1 MNLCKKF
8 YKDALL
14 AKEWMEPDDNQ
25 QKILALQSEINQ
37 VRAQA
42 AFKGKK
48 NRVGKDGKIKRK
60 VAKEWEWKRI
70 PPKQGE
76 PLVKCFK
83 GETYHWCKNHQMWC
97 LHKPGECKLKK
108 QDRGK

>member
-37 VRAQA
+37 VE
-42 AFKGKK
+42 
-48 NRVGKDGKIKRK
+48 RK
-60 VAKEWEWKRI
+60 QHSKE
-70 PPKQGE
+70 
-76 PLVKCFK
+76 
-83 GETYHWCKNHQMWC
+83 
-97 LHKPGECKLKK
+97 KK
-108 QDRGK
+108 QRRPRWKYQEKGGKRMGVKENSSKTR